1 MDSSDANAIFGSAN
15 IEKLKSFKIE
25 GGEVDFGDELHLFG
39 SPQGNA
45 IIVWSI
51 DGRVAVRGRLYS
63 DTGINEGQSAII
75 EIRFRRTNGTFT
87 NPTVRTLTS
96 QGLLQKKIIEKVS
109 PMGSFNQVQIKLK
122 KFVHTDLGPVTVD
135 LKSRTFNR

>member
-1 MDSSDANAIFGSAN
+1 MDHNDANSIFGSAN
-15 IEKLKSFKIE
+15 IEKMKSFKMQE
-25 GGEVDFGDELHLFG
+25 GEVDFGDELHLFG

-63 DTGINEGQSAII
+63 DTGFNEAQSAII

-87 NPTVRTLTS
+87 KPTKRTLTS
-96 QGLLQKKIIEKVS
+96 QGLLQKKLVEKVS
-109 PMGSFNQVQIKLK
+109 PIGSFNQVEIKLK
-122 KFVHTDLGPVTVD
+122 KFLHTPLGFVTVE
-135 LKSRTFNR
+135 LKKRMFNR